1 MQTVDIGVCV
11 AGMQTCENAA
21 WRACTGQVLPTEE
34 ACNGRDDDCDGT
46 TDENLTRACY
56 GGPEETAGVGECRRG
71 RAARVLAGLGA
82 IAPMPKG
89 PSTRHGGRDDDCDGV
104 TDEIFDGLGD
114 PAVLV
119 LALAE
124 SVVTCIAPMAKSNV
138 MSVRVG
144 PSRSCA
150 MASTTTA
157 MVKPMRPLIWS
168 RAVSSALAN
177 VLAVRCL
184 YVVRT
189 GRGHAVPSRQANRS
203 PRALWTAVSRLPVTA
218 MTTTAIGGLMSNFWL
233 HRRGPRQGCIAR
245 NIPGTPP

>member
-1 MQTVDIGVCV
+1 MSERPSIAPVAESCDGLDNDCDGATDEALRQACYEGPVQTVDVGVCM
-11 AGMQTCENAA
+11 AGMQTCQNAA
-21 WRACTGQVLPTEE
+21 WRACTARSFLTEE

-56 GGPEETAGVGECRRG
+56 GGPQQTAGVGECRRG
-71 RAARVLAGLGA
+71 RAACTGGSWGDCANATTPVNDMAMGETMTA
-82 IAPMPKG
+82 MASPMRYSMG
-89 PSTRHGGRDDDCDGV
+89 SV
-104 TDEIFDGLGD
+104 T

-124 SVVTCIAPMAKSNV
+124 SVVTCIAPMAKSIV

-177 VLAVRCL
+177 VAVGAL

-189 GRGHAVPSRQANRS
+189 GRDT
-203 PRALWTAVSRLPVTA
+203 LSRLARPT
-218 MTTTAIGGLMSNFWL
+218 G
-233 HRRGPRQGCIAR
+233 HRGHYGRR
-245 NIPGTPP
+245 